1 MHGDAKQR
9 AGSNNIVAVPFIL
22 TEILEALQSRRN
34 LLDFI
39 QDDQG
44 ILRFNLHAAFNSK
57 TSQNPIHTEIT
68 GEQLLHTLVSVKIDI
83 GTLFKVESSEFLHQ
97 PGFSDLSGT
106 ANNQRQPMGIFLPVQ
121 QLLHCKSFHPHH
133 QPFLVLLILF
143 TVYAAQNR
151 KSTKKMLNHSESPT
165 NLCIIRDVSAK
176 EDSRTEKFCPAVDL
190 TS

>member
-1 MHGDAKQR
+1 
-9 AGSNNIVAVPFIL
+9 
-22 TEILEALQSRRN
+22 
-34 LLDFI
+34 
-39 QDDQG
+39 
-44 ILRFNLHAAFNSK
+44 
-57 TSQNPIHTEIT
+57 
-68 GEQLLHTLVSVKIDI
+68 
-83 GTLFKVESSEFLHQ
+83 
-97 PGFSDLSGT
+97 
-106 ANNQRQPMGIFLPVQ
+106 MGIFLPVQ